1 MHRASVFEA
10 LGMLDHAKKDFKA
23 ILSADPLFIERYH
36 TLALQYEANG
46 LKEEARKIRNFLLKL
61 YV

>member
-23 ILSADPLFIERYH
+23 ILCADPLFIERYH
-36 TLALQYEANG
+36 TLAL
-46 LKEEARKIRNFLLKL
+46 
-61 YV
+61 